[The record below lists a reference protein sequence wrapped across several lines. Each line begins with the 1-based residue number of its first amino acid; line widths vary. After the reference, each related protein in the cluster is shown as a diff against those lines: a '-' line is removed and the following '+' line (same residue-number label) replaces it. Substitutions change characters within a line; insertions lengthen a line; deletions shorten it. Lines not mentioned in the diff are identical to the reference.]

1 MRMRALLTMIKME
14 GRLTLRNMDSILFGM
29 MFPMAMAVILG
40 IIYGD
45 KPAFEGADYTFMQQ
59 SFGAIVSIGICATGL
74 MGVPLSVAD
83 YRHKKILKRF
93 KVTPVS
99 PGLLLFTQMIVQLV
113 IAILSAVG
121 VFVIMKLFFG
131 YRMSGNFG
139 AFILSYFLVLL
150 AIYGIGMML
159 ASIAPNIK
167 TANLLCT
174 LVYFPMLFLS
184 GATVPYEIMP
194 KAMQKVTDVLPLTQ
208 GIKLLKGFS
217 LGVQPENIAFSI
229 CIMAAIAIICIITS
243 IKFFKWE

>member
-1 MRMRALLTMIKME
+1 MKMKAFVAMIITESKLAI
-14 GRLTLRNMDSILFGM
+14 RSMDSIFFGM
-29 MFPMAMAVILG
+29 VFPMAMAIILG
-40 IIYGD
+40 IIYKN

-74 MGVPLSVAD
+74 MGIPLSVAD

-93 KVTPVS
+93 KVTPVN
-99 PGLLLFTQMIVQLV
+99 PGLLLFSQMIIQSV
-113 IAILSAVG
+113 IAVVSSLGVYAV
-121 VFVIMKLFFG
+121 VKIFFE
-131 YRMSGNFG
+131 YRMEGSII
-139 AFILSYFLVLL
+139 AFVLSYLLVML

-159 ASIAPNIK
+159 ASVSPNIK

-184 GATVPYEIMP
+184 GATVPYEVLP
-194 KAMQKVTDVLPLTQ
+194 KAMQKVTDFMPLTQ

-217 LGVQPENIAFSI
+217 LGNTPENLLFSI
-229 CIMAAIAIICIITS
+229 CVMAVIALVSILIS